1 MRSLLRKKIIKGSY
15 SNFIVYF
22 SMYFFGYSSLML
34 ILFYFIAFLCVFA
47 ILIYKVVSYFIKL
60 ELGKGIP
67 LNYVTQNIVYIKTHI
82 FKLIN
87 MKKDISDNKNP

>member
-1 MRSLLRKKIIKGSY
+1 MRSLLRKKLSKEVIHCLLF
-15 SNFIVYF
+15 NV
-22 SMYFFGYSSLML
+22 FFGYSSLML

-67 LNYVTQNIVYIKTHI
+67 LNYVTQNIVHIKTHI

-87 MKKDISDNKNP
+87 MKKDISDNKNPE

>member
-1 MRSLLRKKIIKGSY
+1 MRSLLRKKLSKEVILISLFTFQCIFWLF
-15 SNFIVYF
+15 FINVN
-22 SMYFFGYSSLML
+22 
-34 ILFYFIAFLCVFA
+34 FIAFLCVFA

-67 LNYVTQNIVYIKTHI
+67 LNYVTQNIVHIKTHI

>member
-1 MRSLLRKKIIKGSY
+1 
-15 SNFIVYF
+15 
-22 SMYFFGYSSLML
+22 ML

-67 LNYVTQNIVYIKTHI
+67 LNYVTQNIVHIKTHI

-87 MKKDISDNKNP
+87 MKKDISDNKNPE

>member
-1 MRSLLRKKIIKGSY
+1 MKYEIIIKKKIIKGSY
-15 SNFIVYF
+15 SLFTFQCIFWLFFINVNI
-22 SMYFFGYSSLML
+22 
-34 ILFYFIAFLCVFA
+34 ILFYCFLCVFA

-60 ELGKGIP
+60 KLGKGIP
-67 LNYVTQNIVYIKTHI
+67 LNYVTQNIVHIKTHI

>member
-1 MRSLLRKKIIKGSY
+1 MRSLLRKKLSKEVILISLFTFQCIFWLFFINV
-15 SNFIVYF
+15 NF
-22 SMYFFGYSSLML
+22 
-34 ILFYFIAFLCVFA
+34 ILFYCFLCVFA

-67 LNYVTQNIVYIKTHI
+67 LNYVTQNIVHIKTHI